1 MVIAIIGA
9 LVSLLLPSVQAARES
24 AHRASCT
31 NNLKQIALAVQEY
44 NDSQGCFPPSGI
56 HVKGP
61 LEFDPRDG
69 KMFSWLVLIL
79 PHLEQTPLY
88 NQFDFNRTVLQ
99 QPTDPQA
106 AQLPTL
112 LCPSESSAAT
122 FFADPVVT
130 QGKRLGKGNYAAY
143 VSPYHVE
150 LQEYWPGASLEPASE
165 SGSHWRRTVEYDPG
179 FGGPD
184 ARQRRDH
191 AGRGRSPGPPP
202 ACSPSTCTA
211 RVVQGGLPVQPASL
225 GVTQPPN
232 TEGPNLDIVLLVPGQ
247 RDGDSGGLPCAVYNV
262 PASNRYMSA
271 APRSRHPGGVNAVF
285 LDGHTAFV
293 PNRVRRNHDG
303 LPCLH

>member
-1 MVIAIIGA
+1 MLERHDLPCAATRRAFTLVELLVVIAIIGA

-99 QPTDPQA
+99 QPANPQA

-112 LCPSESSAAT
+112 MCPSETSSGQ
-122 FFADPVVT
+122 FFTDPVIT

-143 VSPYHVE
+143 VSPVHVE
-150 LQEYWPGASLEPASE
+150 YQVLVPGCAGLASQAEPSYI
-165 SGSHWRRTVEYDPG
+165 SPMGCRTRFWLPRCA
-179 FGGPD
+179 P
-184 ARQRRDH
+184 ATTSRTS
-191 AGRGRSPGPPP
+191 AGRGQSPGPPQ
-202 ACSPSTCTA
+202 AYWHSTCT
-211 RVVQGGLPVQPASL
+211 PA
-225 GVTQPPN
+225 
-232 TEGPNLDIVLLVPGQ
+232 
-247 RDGDSGGLPCAVYNV
+247 DG
-262 PASNRYMSA
+262 
-271 APRSRHPGGVNAVF
+271 RSRTIATR
-285 LDGHTAFV
+285 LSA
-293 PNRVRRNHDG
+293 
-303 LPCLH
+303 